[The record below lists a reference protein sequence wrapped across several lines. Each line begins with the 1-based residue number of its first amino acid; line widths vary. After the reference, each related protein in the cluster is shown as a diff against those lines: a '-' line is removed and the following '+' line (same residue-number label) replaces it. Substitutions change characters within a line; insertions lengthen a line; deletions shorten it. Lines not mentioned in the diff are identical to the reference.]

1 MIPAVFLATNNQGKI
16 ERFIKLLKDAAPE
29 VKVSIAADLGIK
41 PFEVAETGSSL
52 AANALLK
59 ARAYLGKVNLPI
71 LANDTGFYVEGQ
83 GLVEAPKRAALAGA
97 NEAELTEA
105 QLAQKILDFW
115 KNIAQK
121 HGGRVDA
128 AWVEAFVLVM
138 PDGAVRE
145 ASSRRE
151 VILTDQEFG
160 TPHIQFPMRALYIS
174 KATNQPAVTHAPA
187 EETLEMA
194 PVIKALKEVLI

>member
-1 MIPAVFLATNNQGKI
+1 M
-16 ERFIKLLKDAAPE
+16 LKDAAPE
-29 VKVSIAADLGIK
+29 VKVKTAADLGIK
-41 PFEVAETGSSL
+41 PLEVAETGQSL
-52 AANALLK
+52 TANALLK
-59 ARAYLGKVNLPI
+59 ARAYLGKVELPI
-71 LANDTGFYVEGQ
+71 LANDTGFYVEGE

-97 NEAELTEA
+97 DEAKLTEA
-105 QLAQKILDFW
+105 QLAQKLLDFW

-121 HGGRVDA
+121 HGGRVNA

-145 ASSRRE
+145 AGSRRE

-160 TPHIQFPMRALYIS
+160 TPHVQFPMRALYIS
-174 KATNQPAVTHAPA
+174 KATNQPAVTHTSA

-194 PVIKALKEVLI
+194 PVIQALKEVLA

>member
-1 MIPAVFLATNNQGKI
+1 MLPAVFLATNNQGKI
-16 ERFIKLLKDAAPE
+16 ERFVKLLKDAAPE
-29 VKVSIAADLGIK
+29 VKVKTAADLGIK
-41 PFEVAETGSSL
+41 PLEVAETGQSL
-52 AANALLK
+52 TANALLK
-59 ARAYLGKVNLPI
+59 ARAYLGKVELPI
-71 LANDTGFYVEGQ
+71 LANDTGFYVEGE

-97 NEAELTEA
+97 DEAKLTEA
-105 QLAQKILDFW
+105 QLAQKLLDFW

-121 HGGRVDA
+121 HGGRVNA

-145 ASSRRE
+145 AGSRRE

-160 TPHIQFPMRALYIS
+160 TPHVQFPMRALYIS
-174 KATNQPAVTHAPA
+174 KATNQPAVTHTSA

-194 PVIKALKEVLI
+194 PVIQALKEVLA